1 MKAYERLLKYAVM
14 HTPSDGKSAATPTT
28 KQQFDLA
35 RLLAAELKEL
45 GVDDVTL
52 SDECFVYAKLPATP
66 GLEGK
71 RRLGLIAHMDTVSQY
86 CDHDIRPQLT
96 PNYDGKDLPLGTS
109 GRTLT
114 VRDFP
119 HLPSLRGR
127 TLITSDGTTI
137 LGVDDKA
144 GIAEIMTTLEIIRD
158 KSIAHGPLRVA
169 FTPDEETGTGASHF
183 DVEHFDAEVAYTLD
197 GDTEGEI
204 QYQNFN
210 ACEATFEFR
219 GVSVHPGSAKDVMVN
234 AVLLALEAN
243 NMLPG
248 LETPRYTEGY
258 EGFYHLLS
266 IHGDEARATSSYIVR
281 DHKECS
287 FEVRKATLRHIEK
300 VMNELWGAGTVTLT
314 IEEEYRNMESVIEGR
329 MYLIDYARQAAE
341 RAGLRAEVSPI
352 RGGTDGSQLSFRGLP
367 CPNLGTGGHG
377 YHGPFEHTTVE
388 GMDLATTMAVE
399 LVKVY
404 AQN

>member
-1 MKAYERLLKYAVM
+1 M
-14 HTPSDGKSAATPTT
+14 T
-28 KQQFDLA
+28 
-35 RLLAAELKEL
+35 
-45 GVDDVTL
+45 GVQT
-52 SDECFVYAKLPATP
+52 CALP
-66 GLEGK
+66 
-71 RRLGLIAHMDTVSQY
+71 IS
-86 CDHDIRPQLT
+86 
-96 PNYDGKDLPLGTS
+96 
-109 GRTLT
+109 
-114 VRDFP
+114 
-119 HLPSLRGR
+119 
-127 TLITSDGTTI
+127 
-137 LGVDDKA
+137 
-144 GIAEIMTTLEIIRD
+144 
-158 KSIAHGPLRVA
+158 
-169 FTPDEETGTGASHF
+169 
-183 DVEHFDAEVAYTLD
+183 
-197 GDTEGEI
+197 EGEI

-352 RGGTDGSQLSFRGLP
+352 RSS
-367 CPNLGTGGHG
+367 
-377 YHGPFEHTTVE
+377 
-388 GMDLATTMAVE
+388 
-399 LVKVY
+399 
-404 AQN
+404 